1 MKGRIQAGTGRVIS
15 TRDPSERT
23 HSKRPPIAS
32 AEGPGRSKSPQQ
44 KNSSNDFMKH
54 SYETD
59 ISQNT
64 ASLLDSDLRE
74 SRTPDQMNIDAL
86 MQSRDYFTQSEFGS
100 TGQSLRNAGTAKG
113 QQPLLSTYSLPK
125 SVDFDLGTS
134 TKDSLQFEPTETNGS
149 EPLSNRLED
158 SLEGTEVS
166 KYDDL
171 EYRRELERLASSD
184 ESRFHT
190 PIKIPSVSAFND
202 NESDTELR
210 KSQT

>member
-1 MKGRIQAGTGRVIS
+1 M
-15 TRDPSERT
+15 
-23 HSKRPPIAS
+23 
-32 AEGPGRSKSPQQ
+32 
-44 KNSSNDFMKH
+44 
-54 SYETD
+54 
-59 ISQNT
+59 
-64 ASLLDSDLRE
+64 DSDLRE
-74 SRTPDQMNIDAL
+74 SKTPDQMNIDAL
-86 MQSRDYFTQSEFGS
+86 MHSRDYFTQSEFGS
-100 TGQSLRNAGTAKG
+100 TGQSLHNAGTVKG

-158 SLEGTEVS
+158 SLEGTGVS

-184 ESRFHT
+184 EST

-202 NESDTELR
+202 GSDTELQ